1 MNGLGKM
8 NVKRGEIFLVNLEPI
23 KGREHGGIRPC
34 LIIQNN
40 ISNVYSPVTIIAAI
54 TSKIFDKEYHTN
66 VFISKKDSRLDKDY
80 TILLNQIRTIDKRRL
95 IKKIGILDEFF
106 MSKVDLAVRISLG
119 LN

>member
-8 NVKRGEIFLVNLEPI
+8 NVKRGEIFIVNLEPI

-54 TSKIFDKEYHTN
+54 TSKF
-66 VFISKKDSRLDKDY
+66 
-80 TILLNQIRTIDKRRL
+80 L
-95 IKKIGILDEFF
+95 IKNILQMFLSQKKIRDWTKILQFY
-106 MSKVDLAVRISLG
+106 
-119 LN
+119 